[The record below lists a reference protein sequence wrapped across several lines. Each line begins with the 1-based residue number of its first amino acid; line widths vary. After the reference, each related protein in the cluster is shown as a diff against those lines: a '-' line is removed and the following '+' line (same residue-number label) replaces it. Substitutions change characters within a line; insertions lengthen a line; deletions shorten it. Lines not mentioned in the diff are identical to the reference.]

1 MIVEDTGKPFGEGV
15 SRKSRDGACT
25 GRSIGGEMV
34 DCEAAGGV
42 GPPGE
47 GATKP
52 EVLTKEGK
60 AIVAV
65 KEATLAVGGATEDG
79 VSRLQDDGLHSGG
92 LKKGYGGRCWFNITV
107 RPIDGVGVGSATI

>member
-1 MIVEDTGKPFGEGV
+1 MTIKDTGEPFDEGV
-15 SRKSRDGACT
+15 SRQLRNGSCA
-25 GRSIGGEMV
+25 GRSIAGERV
-34 DCEAAGGV
+34 NCEAAGGV

-92 LKKGYGGRCWFNITV
+92 LKKGDGGRCWFDITV
-107 RPIDGVGVGSATI
+107 RPVDGVGVGSAAI